1 MFSQELVLLGLLMD
15 GPKHGYQLKKLM
27 EKIHGL
33 FATMDTKSIYYPLK
47 VMEKQGLITKE
58 VDREGNRPERSVYSV
73 TSRGKMRFFKLLNDN
88 FLVIQRPFINVD
100 LSLYFFPFVEKG
112 LAKKRLKIR
121 LKGLERV
128 KKWLQERQKESIEEH
143 LLFIIEHNLE
153 LVEAE
158 IKFTGK
164 LIDSLNKSEYTTGSS
179 S

>member
-1 MFSQELVLLGLLMD
+1 
-15 GPKHGYQLKKLM
+15 
-27 EKIHGL
+27 
-33 FATMDTKSIYYPLK
+33 
-47 VMEKQGLITKE
+47 
-58 VDREGNRPERSVYSV
+58 
-73 TSRGKMRFFKLLNDN
+73 
-88 FLVIQRPFINVD
+88 VD